1 MALFAFLIGTVGCAI
16 TNQDVASDMIGYINE
31 KYPEDTFEFVSLS
44 GGHLGSSTKSIL
56 AKSAKYPGSLVQITC
71 DWVDGEPSYS
81 DTYLD
86 VKFEE
91 QTRNYI
97 DTALTSAFGTDLAV
111 HYVPND
117 IVGSK
122 EGADTTT
129 FYEYISNDT
138 TYVYFYAV
146 VVLENVD
153 EDVVT
158 EKVKEA
164 FRDSV
169 LMGDIYFVNKEY
181 ASVVTG
187 DNPFSIIKEKQY
199 TKHLFIQKNDV
210 DHYKVIDWE
219 TTN

>member
-1 MALFAFLIGTVGCAI
+1 MALFAFLIGTVGC
-16 TNQDVASDMIGYINE
+16 TLPNQDVASDMIGYINE

-56 AKSAKYPGSLVQITC
+56 AKSAKYPGSLVRITC

-97 DTALTSAFGTDLAV
+97 ESALTSAFETDLAV

-122 EGADTTT
+122 EGTGTTT
-129 FYEYISNDT
+129 FHEYISKNT
-138 TYVYFYAV
+138 TYIYFYAV
-146 VVLENVD
+146 VVLESVD

-158 EKVKEA
+158 EKVKEV

-169 LMGDIYFVNKEY
+169 LLGDIYFVNKEY

-187 DNPFSIIKEKQY
+187 DNPFSVIEEKQY
-199 TKHLFIQKNDV
+199 AKRLFIQKNDV